1 MYLVI
6 DKTDGFIKESNGNK
20 YSVFSSTGK
29 NKKVL
34 TKKKEVWDG
43 VKNEIKAINSGKKFK

>member
-20 YSVFSSTGK
+20 YSVFGSTGK

-34 TKKKEVWDG
+34 TK
-43 VKNEIKAINSGKKFK
+43 